1 MSVTLSHQ
9 SALDA
14 MRTLRCDGVR
24 ISDMDV
30 VPLAD
35 PSSWMGKRLRKSDF
49 NTDVWSWSQPAAGH
63 PLHILVP
70 NAQARMRGSGI
81 VSHVAS
87 GDLPAESIH
96 WHDKHSRIVCPELLF
111 LQMAESF
118 SLPAL
123 VMLGLEMCGHFSRH
137 PDNPLTDDVIDKLP
151 TATSVE
157 RLWAYLSK
165 IKKARGLVN
174 ARSALRYVRDH
185 AASAPEAVLATMYG
199 LPPAEG
205 GYGMG
210 PVRLNER
217 VKLGDSGAW
226 KKVANRYPDLMFDF
240 APMGLNYDG
249 SKHFDI
255 ASLMA
260 AAEMF
265 AHSKEAN
272 RDTARNALEETLLE
286 ARAKVIDDNMR
297 DRQLAAQGRI
307 VLSVTKED
315 LTDIKHLDE
324 LTRQV
329 LGCAGKA
336 LGIDVDAYRKTL
348 DNTDLTRERDD
359 LLRMLTPHG
368 GIGAS
373 SYGKM

>member
-14 MRTLRCDGVR
+14 IRTLRCDGVC
-24 ISDMDV
+24 ISNMDIV
-30 VPLAD
+30 SLAS
-35 PSSWMGKRLRKSDF
+35 PSSWAGKRLRMNNFTS
-49 NTDVWSWSQPAAGH
+49 DVWKWSQPTANR

-70 NAQARMRGSGI
+70 NVQDRMRGSGI

-87 GDLPAESIH
+87 GDLPAGSIH
-96 WHDKHSRIVCPELLF
+96 WHDEHSRIVCPELLF
-111 LQMAESF
+111 LQMAETF

-123 VMLGLEMCGHFSRH
+123 VMLGLEMCGHFSRL

-151 TATSVE
+151 AATSVE
-157 RLWAYLSK
+157 RIWEYLSK
-165 IKKARGLVN
+165 IKKAKGMGN
-174 ARSALRYVRDH
+174 ARSALQYVRDH
-185 AASAPEAVLATMYG
+185 AASAPEAVLATIYG

-240 APMGLNYDG
+240 APIGLNYDG

-260 AAEMF
+260 AAEKF
-265 AHSKEAN
+265 ARSKEAN
-272 RDTARNALEETLLE
+272 RDAARTEFEERLLE

-315 LTDIKHLDE
+315 LADIEQLDE

-329 LGCAGKA
+329 LGCASKA
-336 LGIDVDAYRKTL
+336 LGTDVDAYRKTL
-348 DNTDLTRERDD
+348 DDTNLARERDD
-359 LLRMLTPHG
+359 LLSTLTPHG
-368 GIGAS
+368 GGGAS
-373 SYGKM
+373 SYGRM